1 MAGEALGLNMA
12 GEAVGLNTGDSVP
25 AICFGGGGRIR
36 DGRVFEEGL
45 RAGYRFLDSA
55 VLHGNDH
62 LLFSSEFGRRL
73 LAERRESVVVCSKVH
88 PWDPL
93 PDAIHEALDRM
104 GGLEYLDLLLL
115 HHPVHPKDDQPLETL
130 RRTWKAME
138 QLVDDRL
145 VRMIG
150 LSNTG
155 CSLLQFVL
163 DSCRIPPVVNQ
174 IEFHPYAQDR
184 KVLAACEAAGIR
196 VQAYCPLGSPW
207 RQAKQGKE
215 PPTVD
220 PVVTGIARAKG
231 RSPAQVIL
239 RWLMDKGV
247 IPVVSGTRPEHIQQ
261 NLDVFDLELDAF
273 EREAIDALDRQDRI
287 WLDRVKLASMLGT
300 VTDGVLTVPRRWR
313 Q

>member
-1 MAGEALGLNMA
+1 MAGTAQGLK
-12 GEAVGLNTGDSVP
+12 TGDSVP
-25 AICFGGGGRIR
+25 PICFGGGARIQ
-36 DGRVFEEGL
+36 DGHVFEEAL

-55 VLHGNDH
+55 VQYGNDH

-73 LAERRESVVVCSKVH
+73 VAERRESVVVCSKVNTS
-88 PWDPL
+88 DPL
-93 PDAIHEALDRM
+93 PDAVREALGRM
-104 GGLEYLDLLLL
+104 GLEYLDLLLL
-115 HHPVHPKDDQPLETL
+115 HHPVRPKDDQPLETL
-130 RRTWKAME
+130 QRTWKAME
-138 QLVDDRL
+138 QLVDDGL

-163 DSCRIPPVVNQ
+163 DSCRIPPVVDQ

-184 KVLAACEAAGIR
+184 KVLAACEGAGVR

-207 RQAKQGKE
+207 RQAKNGKE

-287 WLDRVKLASMLGT
+287 WLDQVKLASMLGT